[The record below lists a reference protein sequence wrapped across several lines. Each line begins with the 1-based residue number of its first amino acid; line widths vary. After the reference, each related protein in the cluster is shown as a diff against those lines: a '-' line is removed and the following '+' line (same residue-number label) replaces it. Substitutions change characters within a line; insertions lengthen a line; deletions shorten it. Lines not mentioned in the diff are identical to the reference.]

1 MPNPPLLRLI
11 VLSLL
16 LQGCSGGYAPVSEQ
30 SLGARSEIRGPAPA
44 SYRVQRGDTLYSIS
58 FRYGLD
64 YREVARWNNIDSR
77 YFIYPGQ
84 TLTLRAGGTTS
95 RAASTA
101 ASSTAGT
108 SRSSASANRSNTA
121 AAGTS
126 AQASAPSKPAAS
138 TTTASRPAKS
148 ASSTSTPT
156 GTGAVSWQWP
166 HRGTLISRF
175 GGGEPANKGVDIAGR
190 EGEPVK
196 AAASGQV
203 VYAGNGLLGY
213 GNLVIINHNQRYLS
227 AYAHNSRIFVREG
240 DKVKAGEKI
249 AEIGST
255 GTTRTMLHFEIRR
268 DGNPVDP
275 LRYLPK

>member
-1 MPNPPLLRLI
+1 MPNPLLLWLI
-11 VLSLL
+11 SLLLL
-16 LQGCSGGYAPVSEQ
+16 LQGCSSGYAPVSER
-30 SLGARSEIRGPAPA
+30 SLGARSEVRGPAPA

-64 YREVARWNNIDSR
+64 YRQVARWNGIDSR

-84 TLTLRAGGTTS
+84 TLKLRPGGGS
-95 RAASTA
+95 KAASG
-101 ASSTAGT
+101 STAT
-108 SRSSASANRSNTA
+108 PKPSNPV
-121 AAGTS
+121 S
-126 AQASAPSKPAAS
+126 AAS
-138 TTTASRPAKS
+138 TTTARAAANGSRSETAARTSSSSP
-148 ASSTSTPT
+148 ASSSPSSVSSA
-156 GTGAVSWQWP
+156 GSGPVSWQWP
-166 HRGTLISRF
+166 HKGRIISRF
-175 GGGEPANKGVDIAGR
+175 GGGEPANKGLDIAGSA
-190 EGEPVK
+190 GDPVK

-213 GNLVIINHNQRYLS
+213 GNLVILNHNQRYLS

-255 GTTRTMLHFEIRR
+255 GATRTMLHFEIRR